1 MSFTTYLQRVQF
13 HSNPTAQ
20 RLLTLMDKKN
30 TNLCVAA
37 DVTTKKELLQLADR
51 IGPYICILKVRNV

>member
-1 MSFTTYLQRVQF
+1 MSSTTYLQRVQF